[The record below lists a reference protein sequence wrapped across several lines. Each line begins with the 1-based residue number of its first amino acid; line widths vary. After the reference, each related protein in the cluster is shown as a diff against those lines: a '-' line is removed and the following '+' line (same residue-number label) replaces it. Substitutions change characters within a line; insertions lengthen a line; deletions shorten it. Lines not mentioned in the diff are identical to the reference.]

1 VVGGGQV
8 TSWTR
13 RVTITANREALRA
26 AAEAGEAKGAANAR
40 SGGSPDAGPDAEL
53 TDRGLSGQ
61 QVRSILT
68 DTLVESPDMVA
79 IFASVGREA
88 LWAND
93 AFVTLVPIREADQ
106 VWLVDLMDEWSKG
119 HYEVKVLP
127 ALVKFGRWRGRLTFV
142 TDAGSVPVS
151 AVIVAHRNRKGD
163 IECVSLVSR
172 DLAELRDAQEHVDAS
187 ATRLAALVENAAD
200 LIAVVGVDGA
210 IQYLS
215 PAATRILGH
224 DQGELDG
231 TSVLDLVHPDDAPAD
246 ILALARSD
254 EQGIGSPVELRLR
267 SRDGSWRHLEV
278 IVTDLIDNPA
288 IGGVVLNARDV
299 TDRIEAARALANRA
313 YTDALTDLPNRVRLL
328 DRLGS
333 ALADSAVTP
342 VVVMVADLDEFKPL
356 NTVIGPEGGDRLL
369 QQVADR
375 LQAIV
380 GDEGMLARLGGDEFA
395 LLSTGPAGV
404 DRAVELAV
412 ELADRMRVS
421 VSEPIELDGRMIELS
436 LSVGIAVGDPAVGPE
451 IMVHRAEQAMGL
463 AKRHGGDRV
472 EMFDVELAEATNRR
486 ATVQQQLH
494 DALDHDGLSV
504 HFQPIFDIGS
514 ERVVGAEALLRVT
527 DRGGGG
533 GALLSP
539 AEFVEAAESSG
550 LISRLG
556 GQVMQ
561 ITCDQLAVWE
571 REGADARPHEL
582 SVNVSPRQ
590 LADPGLPAQ
599 VEQVL
604 EVTGIGPEQLCLE
617 ITESILISAQP
628 IVDESISHLRSLGV
642 RIGLDDFGTGQS
654 SLGYLKR
661 FPLDFVKI
669 DRSLV
674 AGLGVHDHDTA
685 IVRATIDLAHN
696 LGLVVVAV
704 GVETEE
710 QLEALAILGC
720 DRVQG
725 YLFAPALPPDQ
736 LIARLGEP
744 GGRAGPGQTTP

>member
-1 VVGGGQV
+1 MAVGDPV
-8 TSWTR
+8 TSWSR
-13 RVTITANREALRA
+13 RVTLTANRQALRA
-26 AAEAGEAKGAANAR
+26 AAESGEARVPRVDPAAE
-40 SGGSPDAGPDAEL
+40 S

-61 QVRSILT
+61 RVRSILT

-106 VWLVDLMDEWSKG
+106 IWLVDLMDEWSKG

-127 ALVKFGRWRGRLTFV
+127 ALVKFGRWRGRLTFL
-142 TDAGSVPVS
+142 TDSGAVPVS
-151 AVIVAHRNRKGD
+151 AVIVAHRNRQGD
-163 IECVSLVSR
+163 IESVSLVAR
-172 DLAELRDAQEHVDAS
+172 DLTELRTAQEHVDAS
-187 ATRLAALVENAAD
+187 ETRLAALVENAAD
-200 LIAVVGVDGA
+200 LIAVVGADGM

-224 DQGELDG
+224 DHGQLDG
-231 TSVLDLVHPDDAPAD
+231 TSVLDLVHPEDVPDD
-246 ILALARSD
+246 LLSLARTD
-254 EQGIGSPVELRLR
+254 DQGIGRPVELRLR

-278 IVTDLIDNPA
+278 IVTDLSHNPA
-288 IGGVVLNARDV
+288 IEGVVLNARDV

-313 YTDALTDLPNRVRLL
+313 YNDALTGLPNRVRLL

-333 ALADSAVTP
+333 ALTDPAASP
-342 VVVMVADLDEFKPL
+342 VIVMVADIDQFKPL
-356 NTVIGPEGGDRLL
+356 NAVIGPEAGDRLL
-369 QQVADR
+369 GEVADR
-375 LQAIV
+375 LRSIV
-380 GDEGMLARLGGDEFA
+380 GDESTLARLGGDEFA
-395 LLSTGPAGV
+395 VVLTGSV
-404 DRAVELAV
+404 DVDGAC
-412 ELADRMRVS
+412 ELADRIRLS
-421 VSEPIELDGRMIELS
+421 TREPIESGGRAVELS
-436 LSVGIAVGDPAVGPE
+436 LSVGIALGESGVGPE
-451 IMVHRAEQAMGL
+451 TMVHRAEQAMGR

-472 EMFDVELAEATNRR
+472 EVFDSALAEATSRR
-486 ATVQQQLH
+486 ETVQQQLYH
-494 DALDHDGLSV
+494 ALDHDGLSV
-504 HFQPIFDIGS
+504 HFQPIFDIES
-514 ERVVGAEALLRVT
+514 DQAVGAEALLRVH
-527 DRGGGG
+527 DSGGRGV
-533 GALLSP
+533 LLSP

-556 GQVMQ
+556 GQVIR
-561 ITCDQLAVWE
+561 ITCDQLAEWTTQ
-571 REGADARPHEL
+571 GSDSRPHEL

-590 LADPGLPAQ
+590 LADPDLPGQ
-599 VEQVL
+599 VQRVL
-604 EVTGIGPEQLCLE
+604 EATGVGSERLCLE

-628 IVDESISHLRSLGV
+628 VVDDNISYLRSLGV

-654 SLGYLKR
+654 ALGYLKR

-710 QLEALAILGC
+710 QLDALALLGC
-720 DRVQG
+720 DRAQG
-725 YLFAPALPPDQ
+725 YLFAPALPPDR
-736 LIARLGEP
+736 LIERLLQP
-744 GGRAGPGQTTP
+744 GRRDESGAISR